1 MNIYFYQGHFPVG
14 AIADNAK
21 KMRGV
26 AEEALHRGAE
36 LIVFPE
42 LALSGYP
49 PEDLLFQQ
57 KFQAGIEAAIAQLQQ
72 DLPPEILV
80 ILGAPVYRDGK
91 IYNAL
96 LAFGEGR
103 IVYEYHKQALPNF
116 GVFDDQR
123 YFSAGSTPGVLTWKG
138 HRIGLLICED
148 LWHSESVK
156 SLGQVDVVISIH
168 ASPFER
174 GKRAKRLQIAMDA
187 YQILKAPIV
196 YVHQIGVQDEVIYD
210 GGSFCIDAQGGVTG
224 FPQFEAGLFCCFAP
238 GAKGS
243 PSTLTLL
250 RKGGGESA
258 TIYQALCFAL
268 KGYVDHHGF
277 PGVLL
282 GLSGG
287 IDSALTL
294 AIAVDALG
302 ADRVQAVL
310 MPSRYTAAM
319 SIEDAEYEAKALGV
333 SYSII
338 PIETLFEAFIKAVS
352 PHFSR
357 PEPDLTEENIQA
369 RLRGMILMALSNK
382 SGKMVVTTTNKSELA
397 VGYGTL
403 YGDLAGGFALLKD
416 VYKTEVYALARHR
429 NTLGFVIPE
438 RVLTRPPSAELRHN
452 QTDQDALPDYV
463 VLDDVIERYMAGEPD
478 LNPQMTAL
486 IRRNEY
492 KRKQAPLGP
501 KVSARAF
508 GKDWRMPIMQGK

>member
-14 AIADNAK
+14 AIADNVTT
-21 KMRGV
+21 MVGV
-26 AEEALHRGAE
+26 AHEAVRQGAE
-36 LIVFPE
+36 LLVFPE

-57 KFQAGIEAAIAQLQQ
+57 AFQTQIEEGIVHLQQ
-72 DLPPEILV
+72 KLPPQILV
-80 ILGAPVYRDGK
+80 LVGTPVYRDGK

-96 LAFGEGR
+96 LAFAEGR
-103 IVYEYHKQALPNF
+103 LVYEYHKQALPNY

-123 YFSAGSTPGVLTWKG
+123 YFAAGNIPGVLTWKG
-138 HRIGLLICED
+138 QRIGLLICED
-148 LWHSESVK
+148 LWHDGPVK
-156 SLGQVDVVISIH
+156 SLGQVDIVISIH

-174 GKRAKRLQIAMDA
+174 KKRAQREQVAMNA
-187 YQILKAPIV
+187 HRIVKAPIL

-210 GGSFCIDAQGGVTG
+210 GGSFYIDEHGGVME
-224 FPQFEAGLFCCFAP
+224 FPQFEAGLFCCSAL
-238 GAKGS
+238 GRKNRSGECA
-243 PSTLTLL
+243 TLY
-250 RKGGGESA
+250 K
-258 TIYQALCFAL
+258 ALCFAL
-268 KGYVDHHGF
+268 KGYVDHHCF

-302 ADRVQAVL
+302 KDRVQTVL
-310 MPSRYTAAM
+310 MPSCYTASM
-319 SIEDAEYEAKALGV
+319 SIEDAEAEAKMLGV
-333 SYSII
+333 PYDII
-338 PIETLFEAFIKAVS
+338 SIETLYEAFVKEVS

-357 PEPDLTEENIQA
+357 PEPDVTEENIQA

-416 VYKTEVYALARHR
+416 VSKTEVYALARYR
-429 NTLGFVIPE
+429 NTLGHVIPE
-438 RVLTRPPSAELRHN
+438 RVLTRAPSAELRPN
-452 QTDQDALPDYV
+452 QTDQDTLPDYA
-463 VLDDVIERYMAGEPD
+463 VLDDVIERYMAGEAGLDPHIVG
-478 LNPQMTAL
+478 L

-492 KRKQAPLGP
+492 KRKQAPIGP

-508 GKDWRMPIMQGK
+508 GKDWRMPT